1 MNNVAIQKPASA
13 LRRTLKKKS
22 EVSNKTKC
30 KLWDVF
36 DIDIKHIASEDTC
49 ENTSNIECVYN
60 TKDEDGVKTSFRIH
74 STSYEQDY
82 AYIVVNTARTG
93 N

>member
-1 MNNVAIQKPASA
+1 MNKIIN
-13 LRRTLKKKS
+13 
-22 EVSNKTKC
+22 
-30 KLWDVF
+30 
-36 DIDIKHIASEDTC
+36 
-49 ENTSNIECVYN
+49 NINNN

-74 STSYEQDY
+74 STNYEQDY